1 MLNVTQLLMIK
12 HLIVHLGQWINII
25 ENKIDNN
32 IIEDFNNLM
41 NIV

>member
-1 MLNVTQLLMIK
+1 MIK
-12 HLIVHLGQWINII
+12 HQIIHLEQWINAIDY
-25 ENKIDNN
+25 KIDNN

>member
-1 MLNVTQLLMIK
+1 MIK
-12 HLIVHLGQWINII
+12 HLIVHLEQWINII